1 MPVASLFFMYK
12 YDMTRTTESRPAF
25 FFSCFGT
32 GQVRKEANGA
42 GEEWTFGR
50 YTVPSKMSMGEEEEE
65 EEEESKRKEEK
76 RSWHLCF

>member
-25 FFSCFGT
+25 FFLLWDWTSEE
-32 GQVRKEANGA
+32 EANGA

>member
-1 MPVASLFFMYK
+1 M
-12 YDMTRTTESRPAF
+12 
-25 FFSCFGT
+25 
-32 GQVRKEANGA
+32 RKEANGA

>member
-1 MPVASLFFMYK
+1 M
-12 YDMTRTTESRPAF
+12 
-25 FFSCFGT
+25 
-32 GQVRKEANGA
+32 RKEANGA
-42 GEEWTFGR
+42 GEEWTFGC